1 MNTLEIVLVSISLAM
16 DAFSVSICKG
26 LYINKSKNAFIISS
40 FFGLFQALMPSLGY
54 LMGSNILY
62 LIQNIDHWIIF
73 IFLSI
78 IGINMQKESFQEKE
92 INNRIDF
99 KTLIFLS
106 IATSLDSFAV
116 GLSFSFIE
124 VNIIKAIIYIGII
137 TFILSFVGIKL
148 GNRIGKKFGNYAEFA
163 GGIIL
168 VLIGFKILLEHILW
182 KL

>member
-1 MNTLEIVLVSISLAM
+1 
-16 DAFSVSICKG
+16 
-26 LYINKSKNAFIISS
+26 
-40 FFGLFQALMPSLGY
+40 
-54 LMGSNILY
+54 
-62 LIQNIDHWIIF
+62 
-73 IFLSI
+73 
-78 IGINMQKESFQEKE
+78 MQKESFQEKE